1 MKATLVA
8 GIFLAGMACSDRAS
22 VVERQSEKYGESQVA
37 AEMIDPLTV
46 GEVWASSETGSW
58 SVLVTSAEGRTCLV
72 RAGGGWFDVPT
83 PASIRI

>member
-8 GIFLAGMACSDRAS
+8 GVFLAGMACGDRAS
-22 VVERQSEKYGESQVA
+22 VVERLSEKYGESQVA

-72 RAGGGWFDVPT
+72 KAGGGWFEV